1 MNINCYKYKVSV
13 ICVYQSNCD
22 NTIFSL
28 RHFSDMLCSAA
39 LAAVGTMC

>member
-1 MNINCYKYKVSV
+1 MWSKGVAIAKQYL
-13 ICVYQSNCD
+13 YQSNCD

-28 RHFSDMLCSAA
+28 RYFSDMLYSAA